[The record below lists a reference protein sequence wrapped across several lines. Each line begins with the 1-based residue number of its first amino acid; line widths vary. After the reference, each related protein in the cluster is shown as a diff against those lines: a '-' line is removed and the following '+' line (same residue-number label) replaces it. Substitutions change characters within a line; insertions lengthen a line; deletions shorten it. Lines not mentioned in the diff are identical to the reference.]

1 MKENNSYDKEIA
13 LNGSL
18 NDKLDMFFVLFKNIP
33 LIIGVLSMP
42 VKDCIIWVYT
52 WRVWP
57 LSRQDF
63 SRAIPA
69 MTHRPI

>member
-1 MKENNSYDKEIA
+1 MKENNSYDKEIHIA
-13 LNGSL
+13 LNGTL
-18 NDKLDMFFVLFKNIP
+18 NDNSSRSGKYSP
-33 LIIGVLSMP
+33 HYRGVINAGEGL
-42 VKDCIIWVYT
+42 IIWVYT

-57 LSRQDF
+57 LSRKDF